1 MALRILDYRMY
12 SDHSHHTARLVPG
25 KQYSWEVSWL
35 PGQHLNRNEAITAMV
50 LADTTAYGDVQPG
63 HRSWPHIEGWADE
76 LGMTGSQALDRVA
89 GPPRWAT
96 RQKTAEPPDADPSDM
111 ERPDTD
117 PLDLGWT
124 DGLDWPEP
132 EYPDPSWRG
141 WGAAARRRPMYLS
154 DLAVSDWHQE
164 RHPDKSS
171 DLWRAPGAGRV
182 PQPRLEP
189 DKVADW
195 EAGQ

>member
-1 MALRILDYRMY
+1 MALRILDFRMY
-12 SDHSHHTARLVPG
+12 SDRSRHTARLVPG

-35 PGQHLNRNEAITAMV
+35 PGRHLNRNEAITAMV

-89 GPPRWAT
+89 GPPRWAK
-96 RQKTAEPPDADPSDM
+96 REKKTAEPDADPTDIDL
-111 ERPDTD
+111 PD
-117 PLDLGWT
+117 PLDLGRT
-124 DGLDWPEP
+124 DSPDWPAP

-154 DLAVSDWHQE
+154 DPAVSDWHRE
-164 RHPDKSS
+164 RYPDKSAN
-171 DLWRAPGAGRV
+171 LWDALHAGRD
-182 PQPRLEP
+182 PHPDPEP
-189 DKVADW
+189 DAPADP
-195 EAGQ
+195 EAGG